1 MPLRYVGNGPY
12 CTANSLT
19 VIFGDDG
26 PGPAAIEVLS
36 GTPFGMSL
44 QGADLPYWGPIG
56 WTPEIGIAT
65 VLDLLGWACDCTSG
79 SPEDA
84 VAKLRQAS
92 RTAPALAGPVEMG
105 LLPYIPGLGQAIG
118 ADHVVVVIGVEGDLV
133 RAHDVQGWPFVTMP
147 IDALLAAWQ
156 GDSFVYPV
164 DPYVVRTNFRR
175 EREVDTSTALRR
187 SLPNAVQW
195 LEKGDSGAA
204 AERLADIVEKGLTNL
219 QHKYLVEFTVQ
230 GGARRLADAAVLL
243 EEIGCAEVAS
253 VLDQQAMLIGSL
265 QLPLVQRDS
274 AAAAA
279 ILRKLAPTYEQL
291 RRELVKEIST

>member
-12 CTANSLT
+12 CAANSLT

-65 VLDLLGWACDCTSG
+65 VLDLLGWACDRTSG

-92 RTAPALAGPVEMG
+92 RTAPVLAGPVEMG

-147 IDALLAAWQ
+147 VDALLAAWH

-187 SLPNAVQW
+187 SLPNAVRW

-204 AERLADIVEKGLTNL
+204 AERLADLVEKGLTNL

-253 VLDQQAMLIGSL
+253 ILDQQAMLVGSL

-291 RRELVKEIST
+291 RGELVKTLT